1 MKNIIL
7 IGMPGA
13 GKSTVG
19 VILAKALGYD
29 FLDTDLLISRQT
41 GQTLQNILNT
51 YGIKFFLRAEED
63 AALSTNCH
71 NTIIA
76 TGGSMVLSKKAMLH
90 LKKDAVTV
98 FLDVPLFKL
107 RRRLYNMKTRGIVIG
122 KNQTLDDI
130 YRERL
135 PLYQKYADF
144 TVSANNGKM
153 RNTEATVE
161 AVLQK
166 LPEFMKT

>member
-29 FLDTDLLISRQT
+29 FLDTDLLLSRKI
-41 GQTLQNILNT
+41 GQTLQDFLNT
-51 YGIKFFLRAEED
+51 YGIKRFLKAEED

-71 NTIIA
+71 GTIIA
-76 TGGSMVLSKKAMLH
+76 TGGSMVLSKTAMIH

-98 FLDVPLFKL
+98 FLDVPLFEL
-107 RRRLYNMKTRGIVIG
+107 RRRLRNMKTRGIVIG
-122 KNQTLDDI
+122 KDQTIDDI
-130 YRERL
+130 YQERL

-144 TVSANNGKM
+144 TVSSNTGKM
-153 RNTEATVE
+153 RNTEITVE
-161 AVLQK
+161 AVLK
-166 LPEFMKT
+166 RVSGFLDG